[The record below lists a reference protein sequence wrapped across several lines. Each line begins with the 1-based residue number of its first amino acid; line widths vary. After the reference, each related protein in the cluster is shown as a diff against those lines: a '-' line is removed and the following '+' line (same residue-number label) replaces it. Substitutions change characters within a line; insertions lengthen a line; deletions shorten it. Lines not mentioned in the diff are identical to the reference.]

1 MANEQNPKKKRNWS
15 ILLGAAFLMA
25 SSAIGPGFLTQTAVF
40 TEQLGASFA
49 FVILLS
55 IVLDAIA
62 QLNIWRI
69 IAVADQPAQ
78 DIANKVLPGLGYFIS
93 FLVFLGGLAFNIGNI
108 AGAGLG
114 LNVLFGIS
122 VQQGAMISAILA
134 IGIFVYKEAGKA
146 MDLFAKTMGLL
157 KIGLALFI
165 AYISNP
171 PLAEA
176 AVRAVNPTQF
186 SFTAVLTIV
195 GGTVGG
201 YITFSGAHRLLDARQ
216 TGIDNLPAVNSG
228 ALSAIGLASLMRL
241 LLFIAALGVVS
252 TGATL
257 DPANPAASVFQLAS
271 GQFGYKV
278 FGLVIWAAG
287 ISSVVGSAYTSIS
300 FIKSFHPLI
309 LKYHKAI
316 IIVFIMVS
324 CAIFIAIGK
333 PIKILLAVGAL
344 NGLILPISLAI
355 MLVAAYRSKIIADYK
370 QPLWLTVSG
379 FGVVAIMIWMGY
391 GTIVQML
398 GGQ

>member
-1 MANEQNPKKKRNWS
+1 MKKKYNWS
-15 ILLGAAFLMA
+15 VLIGAAFLMA

-69 IAVADQPAQ
+69 IAVADKPAQ
-78 DIANKVLPGLGYFIS
+78 DISNQVFPGLGYFLS

-122 VQQGAMISAILA
+122 VGQGAVISAIIA
-134 IGIFVYKEAGKA
+134 IGIFIYKEAGKA
-146 MDLFAKTMGLL
+146 MDLFAKTMGIL

-165 AYISNP
+165 AYVSNP

-176 AVRAVNPTQF
+176 AIRSVNPTQF

-216 TGIDNLPAVNSG
+216 TGIDNLPAVNKG
-228 ALSAIGLASLMRL
+228 ALSAIGLASVMRL

-252 TGATL
+252 TGAKL
-257 DPANPAASVFQLAS
+257 DPSNPAASVFQLAS

-300 FIKSFHPLI
+300 FIKSFHPII
-309 LKYHKAI
+309 LKFNRE
-316 IIVFIMVS
+316 IIVVFILIS
-324 CAIFIAIGK
+324 CAIFLWIGK
-333 PIKILLAVGAL
+333 PVKILLAVGAL
-344 NGLILPISLAI
+344 NGLILPIALGV
-355 MLVAAYRSKIIADYK
+355 MLMAAYKTKIISNYK
-370 QPLWLTVSG
+370 QPLWLTLTG
-379 FGVVAIMIWMGY
+379 AAVVIIMIWMGY
-391 GTIVQML
+391 GTIVDMFYSM
-398 GGQ
+398 

>member
-1 MANEQNPKKKRNWS
+1 MKKKYNWS

-55 IVLDAIA
+55 IILDAVA

-69 IAVADQPAQ
+69 IAVADKPAQ
-78 DIANKVLPGLGYFIS
+78 DIANQVFPGLGYFIS

-122 VQQGAMISAILA
+122 VSHGAIISAIIA
-134 IGIFVYKEAGKA
+134 IGIFIYKEAGKA
-146 MDLFAKTMGLL
+146 MDVFAKTMGLI
-157 KIGLALFI
+157 KILLALFI
-165 AYISNP
+165 AWVSEP

-176 AVRAVNPTQF
+176 AIRAVNPTQF

-216 TGIDNLPAVNSG
+216 TGIENLSAVNKG

-252 TGATL
+252 TGVKL
-257 DPANPAASVFQLAS
+257 DPSNPAASVFKLAS
-271 GQFGYKV
+271 GELGYKI
-278 FGLVIWAAG
+278 FGVVIWAAG
-287 ISSVVGSAYTSIS
+287 ISSVVGSAYTSVS
-300 FIKSFHPLI
+300 FIKSFHPVI
-309 LKYHKAI
+309 LKFNREI
-316 IIVFIMVS
+316 IITFISIS
-324 CAIFIAIGK
+324 CIIFILIGK
-333 PIKILLAVGAL
+333 PVSILLTVGAI
-344 NGLILPISLAI
+344 NGFILPIALGI
-355 MLVAAYRSKIIADYK
+355 MLVAAYRSKIVSNYK
-370 QPLWLTVSG
+370 QPLLLTITG
-379 FGVVAIMIWMGY
+379 LAVVITMVWMSY
-391 GTIVQML
+391 GTIVQMIT
-398 GGQ
+398 GK

>member
-1 MANEQNPKKKRNWS
+1 MKKKHNWS

-69 IAVADQPAQ
+69 IAVADKPAQ
-78 DIANKVLPGLGYFIS
+78 DIANTVFPGLGYFIS

-114 LNVLFGIS
+114 LNVLFGIT
-122 VQQGAMISAILA
+122 VQQGAMISAVLA
-134 IGIFVYKEAGKA
+134 IGIFIYKEAGKA
-146 MDLFAKTMGLL
+146 MDIFAKTMGLL

-176 AVRAVNPTQF
+176 AIRSVNPTQF

-216 TGIDNLPAVNSG
+216 TGIENLSAVNKG
-228 ALSAIGLASLMRL
+228 ALSAIGLASVMRL
-241 LLFIAALGVVS
+241 LLFIAALGVIS
-252 TGATL
+252 TGAKL
-257 DPANPAASVFQLAS
+257 DPSNPAASVFQLAS
-271 GQFGYKV
+271 GQFGYKI

-309 LKYHKAI
+309 LKYHKHI
-316 IIVFIMVS
+316 IIVFILIS
-324 CAIFIAIGK
+324 CFIFVLIGK

-344 NGLILPISLAI
+344 NGLILPIALGI
-355 MLVAAYRSKIIADYK
+355 MLVAAYRTKVIANYK
-370 QPLWLTVSG
+370 QPLWLTLT
-379 FGVVAIMIWMGY
+379 GVAVVITMIWMGY
-391 GTIVQML
+391 GTIIQMF
-398 GGQ
+398 GPQ

>member
-1 MANEQNPKKKRNWS
+1 MKPKYNWS
-15 ILLGAAFLMA
+15 VLLGAAFLMA

-40 TEQLGASFA
+40 TQELGASFA

-55 IVLDAIA
+55 ILLDAIA

-78 DIANKVLPGLGYFIS
+78 DIANKVFPGLGYFIS

-122 VQQGAMISAILA
+122 VGQGAVISAIMA
-134 IGIFVYKEAGKA
+134 IGIFIYKEAGKA
-146 MDLFAKTMGLL
+146 MDVFAKTMGII
-157 KIGLALFI
+157 KIILALVI
-165 AYISNP
+165 AYTSSP

-176 AVRAVNPTQF
+176 ALRAVNPTQF

-216 TGIDNLPAVNSG
+216 TGIKNLPAVNKG
-228 ALSAIGLASLMRL
+228 ALSAIGLASVMRL

-252 TGATL
+252 KGFTL
-257 DPANPAASVFQLAS
+257 DPSNPAASVFKLAS
-271 GQFGYKV
+271 GEIGYKI
-278 FGLVIWAAG
+278 FGVVIWAAG

-309 LKYHKAI
+309 LKFNRAI
-316 IIVFIMVS
+316 IIAFISVS
-324 CAIFIAIGK
+324 CIIFILIGK
-333 PIKILLAVGAL
+333 PVKTLLAVGAI
-344 NGLILPISLAI
+344 NGFILPIALGI
-355 MLVAAYRSKIIADYK
+355 MLIAAYKTKIIANYK
-370 QPLWLTVSG
+370 QPFWLTLTG
-379 FGVVAIMIWMGY
+379 LAVVLTMVWMSY
-391 GTIVQML
+391 GTIIQMIN
-398 GGQ
+398 GE

>member
-1 MANEQNPKKKRNWS
+1 MKKKYNWS
-15 ILLGAAFLMA
+15 VLIGAAFLMA

-55 IVLDAIA
+55 ILLDAIA

-69 IAVADQPAQ
+69 IAVADKPAQ
-78 DIANKVLPGLGYFIS
+78 DIANQVFPGLGYFLS

-122 VQQGAMISAILA
+122 VAQGAVISAIIA

-146 MDLFAKTMGLL
+146 MDAFAKTMGIL
-157 KIGLALFI
+157 KIFLALFI
-165 AYISNP
+165 AWISNP

-176 AVRAVNPTQF
+176 AIRAVNPTQF

-216 TGIDNLPAVNSG
+216 TGMENLPAVNKG
-228 ALSAIGLASLMRL
+228 ALSAIGLASIMRL

-252 TGATL
+252 TGAHL
-257 DPANPAASVFQLAS
+257 DPANPAASVFKLAS

-278 FGLVIWAAG
+278 FGIVIWAAG
-287 ISSVVGSAYTSIS
+287 ISSVVGSAYTSVS

-309 LKYHKAI
+309 LKYNREI
-316 IIVFIMVS
+316 IIAFILIS
-324 CAIFIAIGK
+324 CLIFVLIGK
-333 PIKILLAVGAL
+333 PIKVLLAVGAI
-344 NGLILPISLAI
+344 NGLILPIALGV
-355 MLVAAYRSKIIADYK
+355 MLVAAYRTKIISSYK
-370 QPLWLTVSG
+370 QPLWLTIAGSA
-379 FGVVAIMIWMGY
+379 VVITMIWMGY
-391 GTIVQML
+391 GTIMQML
-398 GGQ
+398 NP

>member
-1 MANEQNPKKKRNWS
+1 MKKKYNWS

-55 IVLDAIA
+55 IILDAVA

-69 IAVADQPAQ
+69 IAVADRPAQ
-78 DIANKVLPGLGYFIS
+78 DIANQVFPGLGYFIS

-122 VQQGAMISAILA
+122 VSNGAIISAIIA
-134 IGIFVYKEAGKA
+134 IGIFIYKEAGKA
-146 MDLFAKTMGLL
+146 MDVFAKTMGLI
-157 KIGLALFI
+157 KILLALFI
-165 AYISNP
+165 AWVSEP

-176 AVRAVNPTQF
+176 AIRAVNPTQF

-216 TGIDNLPAVNSG
+216 TGIENLSAVNKG

-252 TGATL
+252 TGVKL
-257 DPANPAASVFQLAS
+257 DPSNPAASVFKLAS
-271 GQFGYKV
+271 GELGYKI
-278 FGLVIWAAG
+278 FGVVIWAAG
-287 ISSVVGSAYTSIS
+287 ISSVVGSAYTSVS
-300 FIKSFHPLI
+300 FIKSFHPVI
-309 LKYHKAI
+309 LKFNREI
-316 IIVFIMVS
+316 IITFISIS
-324 CAIFIAIGK
+324 CIIFILIGK
-333 PIKILLAVGAL
+333 PVSILLTVGAI
-344 NGLILPISLAI
+344 NGFILPIALGI
-355 MLVAAYRSKIIADYK
+355 MLVAAYRSKIVSNYK
-370 QPLWLTVSG
+370 QPLLLTITG
-379 FGVVAIMIWMGY
+379 LAVVITMIWMSY
-391 GTIVQML
+391 GTIVQMIT
-398 GGQ
+398 GK

>member
-1 MANEQNPKKKRNWS
+1 
-15 ILLGAAFLMA
+15 MA

-55 IVLDAIA
+55 IILDAIA

-78 DIANKVLPGLGYFIS
+78 DIANKVFPGAGYFLS

-122 VQQGAMISAILA
+122 IAQGAVISAIIA
-134 IGIFVYKEAGKA
+134 IGIFIYKEAGKA
-146 MDLFAKTMGLL
+146 MDTFAKTMGLL
-157 KIGLALFI
+157 KIGLALYI
-165 AYISNP
+165 AYVSNP
-171 PLAEA
+171 PIAEA
-176 AVRAVNPTQF
+176 VIRSVNPTQF
-186 SFTAVLTIV
+186 SFSAVLTIV

-216 TGIDNLPAVNSG
+216 TGIDNLPAVNKG
-228 ALSAIGLASLMRL
+228 ALSAIGLASVMRL

-252 TGATL
+252 TGAKL
-257 DPANPAASVFQLAS
+257 NPDNPAASVFQLAS

-300 FIKSFHPLI
+300 FIKSFHPTI
-309 LKYHKAI
+309 LKYNRAI
-316 IIVFIMVS
+316 TIVFILVS
-324 CAIFIAIGK
+324 CLIFILIGK
-333 PIKILLAVGAL
+333 PVKILLAVGAI
-344 NGLILPISLAI
+344 NGLILPIALGI
-355 MLVAAYRSKIIADYK
+355 ILIAAYRSKIIFQYK
-370 QPLWLTVSG
+370 QPLWLTISG
-379 FGVVAIMIWMGY
+379 LGVVGTMIWMGY
-391 GTIVQML
+391 GTILQL
-398 GGQ
+398 FTH

>member
-1 MANEQNPKKKRNWS
+1 MKKKYNWS
-15 ILLGAAFLMA
+15 VLIGAAFLMA

-55 IVLDAIA
+55 IILDAVA

-69 IAVADQPAQ
+69 IAVADKPAQ
-78 DIANKVLPGLGYFIS
+78 DIANKVFPGAGYFLS

-122 VQQGAMISAILA
+122 VAQGAMISAIIA
-134 IGIFVYKEAGKA
+134 IGIFVYREAGKA
-146 MDLFAKTMGLL
+146 MDAFAKTMGLL

-165 AYISNP
+165 AYVSDP
-171 PLAEA
+171 PIMEA
-176 AVRAVNPTQF
+176 VVRSVNPTQF
-186 SFTAVLTIV
+186 SFSAVLTIV

-216 TGIDNLPAVNSG
+216 TGIANLPAVNKG
-228 ALSAIGLASLMRL
+228 ALSAIGLASVMRL

-252 TGATL
+252 KGHSL
-257 DPANPAASVFQLAS
+257 NPDNPAASVFQLAS

-300 FIKSFHPLI
+300 FIKSFHANI
-309 LKYHKAI
+309 LKHTRI
-316 IIVFIMVS
+316 ITILFILIS
-324 CAIFIAIGK
+324 CAIFIIIGK
-333 PIKILLAVGAL
+333 PVQILLAVGAI
-344 NGLILPISLAI
+344 NGLILPLALGM
-355 MLVAAYRSKIIADYK
+355 MLVAAYRSNIISSYK
-370 QPLWLTVSG
+370 QPLWLTLTG
-379 FGVVAIMIWMGY
+379 IGVVVTMIWMGY
-391 GTIVQML
+391 GTIIQMFTN
-398 GGQ
+398 

>member
-1 MANEQNPKKKRNWS
+1 MKKKYNWS
-15 ILLGAAFLMA
+15 VLIGAAFLMA

-55 IVLDAIA
+55 ILLDAIA
-62 QLNIWRI
+62 QLNVWRI
-69 IAVADQPAQ
+69 IAVADKPAQ
-78 DIANKVLPGLGYFIS
+78 DIANKVFPGLGYFLS

-122 VQQGAMISAILA
+122 VAQGAVISAILA
-134 IGIFVYKEAGKA
+134 IGIFIYKEAGKA
-146 MDLFAKTMGLL
+146 MDAFAKTMGLL
-157 KIGLALFI
+157 KIILALFI

-176 AVRAVNPTQF
+176 AIRSVNPTQF

-216 TGIDNLPAVNSG
+216 TGIENLSAVNRG
-228 ALSAIGLASLMRL
+228 ALSAIGLASVMRL

-252 TGATL
+252 TGAKL

-278 FGLVIWAAG
+278 FGVVIWAAG
-287 ISSVVGSAYTSIS
+287 ISSVVGSAYTSVS
-300 FIKSFHPLI
+300 FIKSFHPVI
-309 LKYHKAI
+309 LKYNREI
-316 IIVFIMVS
+316 IIVFILIS
-324 CAIFIAIGK
+324 CFIFVLIGK
-333 PIKILLAVGAL
+333 PIKVLLAVGAI
-344 NGLILPISLAI
+344 NGLILPIALAV
-355 MLVAAYRSKIIADYK
+355 MLVAAYRAKIVSNYK
-370 QPLWLTVSG
+370 QPLWLTIAG
-379 FGVVAIMIWMGY
+379 AAVVVTMVWMGY
-391 GTIVQML
+391 GTIMQML
-398 GGQ
+398 SA

>member
-1 MANEQNPKKKRNWS
+1 MKKKYNWS
-15 ILLGAAFLMA
+15 VLIGAAFLMA

-55 IVLDAIA
+55 IILDAVA

-78 DIANKVLPGLGYFIS
+78 NIANKVFPGTGYFLS

-122 VQQGAMISAILA
+122 VSQGALISAIIA
-134 IGIFVYKEAGKA
+134 IGIFIYKEAGKA
-146 MDLFAKTMGLL
+146 MDAFAKTMGLL
-157 KIGLALFI
+157 KICLALFI
-165 AYISNP
+165 AYVSNP

-176 AVRAVNPTQF
+176 AIRSVNPTQF
-186 SFTAVLTIV
+186 SFNAVLTIV

-216 TGIDNLPAVNSG
+216 TGIDNLSAVNKG
-228 ALSAIGLASLMRL
+228 ALSAIGLASVMRL

-252 TGATL
+252 TGAKL
-257 DPANPAASVFQLAS
+257 NPENPAASVFQLAS
-271 GQFGYKV
+271 GQLGYKV

-300 FIKSFHPLI
+300 FIKSFHSKIMQHHRAITISFI
-309 LKYHKAI
+309 L
-316 IIVFIMVS
+316 VS
-324 CAIFIAIGK
+324 CCIFIIIGK
-333 PIKILLAVGAL
+333 PVKILLAVGAI
-344 NGLILPISLAI
+344 NGLILPIALGV
-355 MLVAAYRSKIIADYK
+355 MLIAAYRTKIIAGYK
-370 QPLWLTVSG
+370 QPLWLTLSG
-379 FGVVAIMIWMGY
+379 IGVVAIMIWMGY
-391 GTIVQML
+391 GTIMQL
-398 GGQ
+398 FF

>member
-1 MANEQNPKKKRNWS
+1 MKKKYNWS
-15 ILLGAAFLMA
+15 VLLGAAFLMA

-49 FVILLS
+49 FVILIS
-55 IVLDAIA
+55 IILDAIA
-62 QLNIWRI
+62 QLNVWRI

-78 DIANKVLPGLGYFIS
+78 EIANKVFPGLGYFIS

-122 VQQGAMISAILA
+122 VGQGAVISAILA
-134 IGIFVYKEAGKA
+134 IGIFIYKEAGKA
-146 MDLFAKTMGLL
+146 MDTFAKTMGLL
-157 KIGLALFI
+157 KIALALFI
-165 AYISNP
+165 AYISEP

-176 AVRAVNPTQF
+176 ALRAVNPTQF
-186 SFTAVLTIV
+186 SFTAVLTVV

-216 TGIDNLPAVNSG
+216 TGIENLSAVNKG
-228 ALSAIGLASLMRL
+228 ALSAIGLASIMRL

-252 TGATL
+252 TGAKL

-278 FGLVIWAAG
+278 FGVVIWAAG

-300 FIKSFHPLI
+300 FIKSFHPMI
-309 LKYHKAI
+309 FKFQKAI
-316 IIVFIMVS
+316 IITFISTS
-324 CAIFIAIGK
+324 CLIFLIIGRPVK
-333 PIKILLAVGAL
+333 VLLTVGAL
-344 NGLILPISLAI
+344 NGLILPIALGI
-355 MLVAAYRSKIIADYK
+355 MLVAAYKTKIIANYR
-370 QPLWLTVSG
+370 QPLWLTIAG
-379 FGVVAIMIWMGY
+379 ATVVITMIWMGY
-391 GTIVQML
+391 GTIAQML
-398 GGQ
+398 TG

>member
-1 MANEQNPKKKRNWS
+1 MKPKYNWS
-15 ILLGAAFLMA
+15 VLLGAAFLMA

-40 TEQLGASFA
+40 TQQLGASFA

-55 IVLDAIA
+55 IILDAIA

-69 IAVADQPAQ
+69 IAVADKPAQ
-78 DIANKVLPGLGYFIS
+78 DIANKVFPGLGYFIS

-122 VQQGAMISAILA
+122 VGQGAVISAIMA
-134 IGIFVYKEAGKA
+134 IGIFIYKEAGKA
-146 MDLFAKTMGLL
+146 MDVFAKTMGLI
-157 KIGLALFI
+157 KIVLALII
-165 AYISNP
+165 AYTSSP

-176 AVRAVNPTQF
+176 ALRAVNPTQF

-216 TGIDNLPAVNSG
+216 TGIHNLGAVNKG
-228 ALSAIGLASLMRL
+228 ALSAIGLASIMRL

-252 TGATL
+252 KGFTL
-257 DPANPAASVFQLAS
+257 DPSNPAASVFKLAS
-271 GQFGYKV
+271 GEIGYKI
-278 FGLVIWAAG
+278 FGVVIWAAG

-309 LKYHKAI
+309 LKFNREI
-316 IIVFIMVS
+316 IIAFISIS
-324 CAIFIAIGK
+324 CVIFILIGK
-333 PIKILLAVGAL
+333 PVKILLTVGAI
-344 NGLILPISLAI
+344 NGFILPIALGI
-355 MLVAAYRSKIIADYK
+355 MLIAAYRTKIIANYK
-370 QPLWLTVSG
+370 QPLWLTLTG
-379 FGVVAIMIWMGY
+379 LAVVLTMVWMSY
-391 GTIVQML
+391 GTILQMIN
-398 GGQ
+398 GE

>member
-1 MANEQNPKKKRNWS
+1 MLNSDTKKSNWS

-55 IVLDAIA
+55 ILLDAVA

-78 DIANKVLPGLGYFIS
+78 EIANKVFPGLGYFLS

-122 VQQGAMISAILA
+122 VTHGAIVSAIIA
-134 IGIFVYKEAGKA
+134 IGIFYYKEAGKA
-146 MDLFAKTMGLL
+146 MDTFAKTMGLL
-157 KIGLALFI
+157 KILLALFI
-165 AYISNP
+165 AYISDP

-176 AVRAVNPTQF
+176 AARSINPTQF

-216 TGIDNLPAVNSG
+216 TGIHNLPSVNKG

-252 TGATL
+252 TGAKL
-257 DPANPAASVFQLAS
+257 DPSNPAASVFQLAS
-271 GQFGYKV
+271 GAFGYKV

-300 FIKSFHPLI
+300 FIKSFHPTI
-309 LKYHKAI
+309 LKYNREI
-316 IIVFIMVS
+316 ITGFIITS
-324 CAIFIAIGK
+324 CVIFVLIGK
-333 PIKILLAVGAL
+333 PIKILIAVGAI
-344 NGLILPISLAI
+344 NGLILPIALGV
-355 MLVAAYRSKIIADYK
+355 MLWAAYQYKIVDKYK
-370 QPLWLTVSG
+370 QPLWLTITG
-379 FGVVAIMIWMGY
+379 AAVVAIMIWMGY
-391 GTIVQML
+391 GTIIQMI
-398 GGQ
+398 GGN

>member
-1 MANEQNPKKKRNWS
+1 MKKNYNWS
-15 ILLGAAFLMA
+15 VLIGAAFLMA

-69 IAVADQPAQ
+69 IAVADKPAQ
-78 DIANKVLPGLGYFIS
+78 DIANMVFPGLGYLLS

-122 VQQGAMISAILA
+122 VAQGAVISAIMA
-134 IGIFVYKEAGKA
+134 IGIFIYKEAGKA
-146 MDLFAKTMGLL
+146 MDVFAKTMGLL
-157 KIGLALFI
+157 KICLALFI

-176 AVRAVNPTQF
+176 AIRSVNPTQF

-216 TGIDNLPAVNSG
+216 TGINNLPAVNRG
-228 ALSAIGLASLMRL
+228 AISAIGLASLMRL

-252 TGATL
+252 TGAKL
-257 DPANPAASVFQLAS
+257 DPSNPAASVFQLAS

-278 FGLVIWAAG
+278 FGVVIWAAG

-300 FIKSFHPLI
+300 FIKSFHPMI
-309 LKYHKAI
+309 LKHNRQI
-316 IIVFIMVS
+316 IIAFISAS
-324 CAIFIAIGK
+324 CFIFVLIGK
-333 PIKILLAVGAL
+333 PVKVLLAVGAI
-344 NGLILPISLAI
+344 NGLILPIALTV
-355 MLVAAYRSKIIADYK
+355 MLIAAYRTKIISSYR
-370 QPLWLTVSG
+370 QPLWLSLAGTA
-379 FGVVAIMIWMGY
+379 VVLTMIWMGY
-391 GTIVQML
+391 GAIIDIFSAY
-398 GGQ
+398 

>member
-1 MANEQNPKKKRNWS
+1 MKPKYNWS
-15 ILLGAAFLMA
+15 VLLGAAFLMA

-40 TEQLGASFA
+40 TQQLGASFA

-55 IVLDAIA
+55 IILDAIA

-69 IAVADQPAQ
+69 IAVADKPAQ
-78 DIANKVLPGLGYFIS
+78 DIANEVFPGLGYFIS

-122 VQQGAMISAILA
+122 VGQGAVISAIMA
-134 IGIFVYKEAGKA
+134 IGIFIYKEAGKA
-146 MDLFAKTMGLL
+146 MDVFAKTMGLI
-157 KIGLALFI
+157 KIVLALII
-165 AYISNP
+165 AYTSSP

-176 AVRAVNPTQF
+176 ALRAVNPTQF

-216 TGIDNLPAVNSG
+216 TGIQNLGAVNKG
-228 ALSAIGLASLMRL
+228 ALSAIGLASIMRL

-252 TGATL
+252 KGFTL
-257 DPANPAASVFQLAS
+257 DPSNPAASVFKLAS
-271 GQFGYKV
+271 GEIGYKI
-278 FGLVIWAAG
+278 FGVVIWAAG

-309 LKYHKAI
+309 LKFNREI
-316 IIVFIMVS
+316 IIAFISIS
-324 CAIFIAIGK
+324 CIIFILIGK
-333 PIKILLAVGAL
+333 PVKILLTVGAI
-344 NGLILPISLAI
+344 NGFILPIALGI
-355 MLVAAYRSKIIADYK
+355 MLIAAYRTKIIANYK
-370 QPLWLTVSG
+370 QPLWLTLTG
-379 FGVVAIMIWMGY
+379 LAVVLTMVWMSY
-391 GTIVQML
+391 GTIIQMIK
-398 GGQ
+398 GE